1 MKFYY
6 QNLKTVADL
15 DLYQVIGDYEM
26 QRGDLNKALDIYR
39 KILGKTSREFFGLSS
54 LRTLNLSWKVGEI
67 LLLQDNN
74 KAQGYFKKIKV
85 DSKYYL
91 KYIEMLVRYEKPYF
105 EDYVQNFNPP
115 FDVLPSYIWVFLL
128 CNYYS
133 IQPNI
138 EISEEQLL
146 FELS

>member
-54 LRTLNLSWKVGEI
+54 LRTLNL
-67 LLLQDNN
+67 
-74 KAQGYFKKIKV
+74 
-85 DSKYYL
+85 
-91 KYIEMLVRYEKPYF
+91 
-105 EDYVQNFNPP
+105 
-115 FDVLPSYIWVFLL
+115 
-128 CNYYS
+128 
-133 IQPNI
+133 
-138 EISEEQLL
+138 
-146 FELS
+146 